1 MWALMRSVLR
11 PECLCTCAL
20 QTLHRG
26 GESFGPGQQ
35 VVFEL
40 GETFTLCNLHTD
52 LMLLLCKASSLT
64 IQQKLWRSK
73 KSVEAQS
80 HSSEMT
86 PHPSSRAKINHS

>member
-26 GESFGPGQQ
+26 GESFGSGQQ

-52 LMLLLCKASSLT
+52 LVLLLCKASSLT

-80 HSSEMT
+80 QRSEMT
-86 PHPSSRAKINHS
+86 PHPSAHAKINHS